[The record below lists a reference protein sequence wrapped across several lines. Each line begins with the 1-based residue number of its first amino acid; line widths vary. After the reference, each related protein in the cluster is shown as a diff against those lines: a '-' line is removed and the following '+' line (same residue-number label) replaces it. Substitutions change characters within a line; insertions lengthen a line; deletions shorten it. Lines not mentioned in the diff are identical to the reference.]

1 MRYEEKPGNPW
12 GLLPCPFCGGDKFRV
27 TERGV
32 LDELYMRKG
41 SGAMTVQC
49 KRPGCGA
56 TLYQQQ
62 KEVDGGPT
70 DYDSRLMKL
79 VAKWNRRAGSGD

>member
-1 MRYEEKPGNPW
+1 
-12 GLLPCPFCGGDKFRV
+12 
-27 TERGV
+27 
-32 LDELYMRKG
+32 
-41 SGAMTVQC
+41 MTVQC